1 MNLLIHSFEPHAVTA
16 RTIMARALMSGNLSE
31 HQGRLHSLYGQERGL
46 VRDMAS
52 SLEGGTRWFEEFH
65 SHHSHK
71 PHLSPQRLR

>member
-1 MNLLIHSFEPHAVTA
+1 MRGGAFFNGKEGRDDFRKTA
-16 RTIMARALMSGNLSE
+16 LRGGYILS
-31 HQGRLHSLYGQERGL
+31 LFGQERGL

-71 PHLSPQRLR
+71 PHLSLQR